1 VDLCLACFKSLNPL
15 RLWMVEDC
23 FVDCCG
29 VFDHLSCVAL
39 TLSLPTSGELRCNCC
54 EDVKLHFAN
63 VISCGFSMYGV
74 SVSVSVSG

>member
-1 VDLCLACFKSLNPL
+1 MF
-15 RLWMVEDC
+15 EDS

-29 VFDHLSCVAL
+29 DTDHLPCVAL
-39 TLSLPTSGELRCNCC
+39 TLSLPTSGELRCNCS

-74 SVSVSVSG
+74 SVSVSG